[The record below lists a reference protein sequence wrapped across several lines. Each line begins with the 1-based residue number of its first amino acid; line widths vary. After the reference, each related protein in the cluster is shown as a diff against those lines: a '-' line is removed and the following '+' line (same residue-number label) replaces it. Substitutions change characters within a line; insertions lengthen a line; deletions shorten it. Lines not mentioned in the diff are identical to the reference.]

1 MDAAQYSLLIYPTC
15 VADNGS
21 FDLDLNAGPVDEMS
35 FTNTYTAHVYELK
48 HDATHH
54 WDECACKDV
63 QNKELHKYGEW
74 KVTKEATQTA
84 KGEKE
89 HSCTVCGYT
98 EKAEIPARTTVASG
112 DDSSFALWAALFA
125 VSAAAVITT
134 ATVSK
139 RKKAGR

>member
-1 MDAAQYSLLIYPTC
+1 
-15 VADNGS
+15 
-21 FDLDLNAGPVDEMS
+21 MS

-139 RKKAGR
+139 RKKSGR